1 MISARLNFTQV
12 FAVGVIFAGAF
23 SVAPAQAVEPT
34 SIGSFKDWEAF
45 TYRASDTRVCYIFST
60 PKKSDAA
67 RKVKRDPIF
76 LMVTHMP
83 GRKVKNQISTIIGYP
98 FKESSKVK
106 LKVDQSEFE
115 LYTEG
120 DMAWAGMPD
129 ADEAILR
136 AMKTG
141 SLLSV
146 VGTSS
151 RGTVTTDTYSLEG
164 VAAAMDKIDGTC
176 K

>member
-1 MISARLNFTQV
+1 MISARLLSV
-12 FAVGVIFAGAF
+12 FALLGFTV
-23 SVAPAQAVEPT
+23 PAALAVEPT
-34 SIGSFKDWEAF
+34 SIGAFKDWEAF
-45 TYRASDTRVCYIFST
+45 TYRAKDTRVCYVFST
-60 PKKSDAA
+60 PKKSEAA

-83 GRKVKNQISTIIGYP
+83 GRKVKNQVSTIIGYP
-98 FKESSKVK
+98 FKEASKVK
-106 LKVDQSEFE
+106 LKVDAKEFE

-129 ADEAILR
+129 ADEAILT
-136 AMKTG
+136 AMKKG
-141 SLLSV
+141 SSLTV

-164 VAAAMDKIDGTC
+164 IAPAMDKIDGTC